1 MEKGCRREEIITST
15 SRSRCHPEA
24 IRQRS
29 LEDLNFDRCT
39 ISICWRIAITQ
50 GAPPSFWEGGSF
62 FSLVLTLALLFFSAP
77 ASAQQPTMPAM
88 EPQHQHTHAG
98 SEASQIEFP
107 KLGRAQQNA
116 DSSLFT
122 LDSALQIARE
132 NNPTFRQA
140 EAGIKAAHAR
150 AQQAGLY
157 PNPTV
162 GYAGDEIRGG
172 EIHGGKQGFFVQQTI
187 VTGGKLSRARNVA
200 EKSAELA
207 AIEAEEQ
214 RVRVETAVK
223 MAFYR
228 VLAAQELA
236 GAQSDLARIAE
247 QILET
252 QRRLQ
257 NTGQADESE
266 ELAAAVE
273 AARMKLSARMKENTL
288 REEWRSLAAVIG
300 KPDVPLETVAGD
312 LEHGWPALDELQAV
326 EMIATQ
332 SPAVHITS
340 ATTDRAQ
347 FELASAQREK
357 IPDVTARAGIEY
369 NHELLNSVP
378 FATGWQANAELAVQL
393 PIFNHNQGNIA
404 AARADIIRAE
414 AEKQRVALTLRER
427 AATVVD
433 EYANARLMAEQYRAE
448 IMPLAKKSYSLIS
461 DRYGEMLASFPRV
474 LESKRKLYELQTE
487 YIGSLETVWTTGLA
501 LQGFL
506 LTDGLEAPTLP
517 GEMDRTIRETNVPM
531 PERTRLP

>member
-1 MEKGCRREEIITST
+1 MHTTPNQNAFRTPTKS
-15 SRSRCHPEA
+15 SRHPE
-24 IRQRS
+24 RS
-29 LEDLNFDRCT
+29 PLSEGSLF
-39 ISICWRIAITQ
+39 SVSSQ
-50 GAPPSFWEGGSF
+50 GAPPSVFEGGSF
-62 FSLVLTLALLFFSAP
+62 SSLALFLALLLFAAP
-77 ASAQQPTMPAM
+77 TSAQQPSMPAQQT
-88 EPQHQHTHAG
+88 EHQHTHSG

-122 LDSALQIARE
+122 LESALQLARE

-140 EAGIKAAHAR
+140 EAGIKAALAR
-150 AQQAGLY
+150 AQQSSLY

-162 GYAGDEIRGG
+162 GYSGDEIRGG

-187 VTGGKLSRARNVA
+187 VTAGKLSRARDVA
-200 EKSAELA
+200 EKSAKLA
-207 AIEAEEQ
+207 EIEAEEQ
-214 RVRVETAVK
+214 RMRVETAVK

-236 GAQSDLARIAE
+236 GAHSDLARIAE
-247 QILET
+247 QTLET
-252 QRRLQ
+252 QRRLR

-266 ELAAAVE
+266 ELATAVE

-288 REEWRSLAAVIG
+288 REEWRSLAAIMG

-326 EMIATQ
+326 EMVATQ
-332 SPAVHITS
+332 SPAVRIAS

-347 FELASAQREK
+347 SELASAQREK
-357 IPDVTARAGIEY
+357 IPDVTARGGLEY

-378 FATGWQANAELAVQL
+378 FAIGWQANAELAVQL
-393 PIFNHNQGNIA
+393 PIFNLNQGNIA
-404 AARADIIRAE
+404 AARADITRAE

-427 AATVVD
+427 AAAVVD
-433 EYANARLMAEQYRAE
+433 EYANARLMAEQYRDE
-448 IMPLAKKSYSLIS
+448 IMPLAKKSYSLLS
-461 DRYGEMLASFPRV
+461 DRYSEMLASFPRV

-517 GEMDRTIRETNVPM
+517 GEMDRTIRETNIPM